1 MERCCPQQCSATGSM
16 IWAFILSL
24 SNCQALQCPEDSIRV
39 PRLSELHCLWH
50 SNHTGL
56 CSALETRLLE
66 YGPTQHGAD
75 AHWGHCF
82 LHLWAM
88 FRSSEL
94 AGEWPWSELVFL
106 LINKA
111 PWCQGL

>member
-1 MERCCPQQCSATGSM
+1 MTPGA
-16 IWAFILSL
+16 
-24 SNCQALQCPEDSIRV
+24 
-39 PRLSELHCLWH
+39 
-50 SNHTGL
+50 
-56 CSALETRLLE
+56 
-66 YGPTQHGAD
+66 TQHGAD

-88 FRSSEL
+88 FRSSML

-111 PWCQGL
+111 PWCRCL